1 MIEAMAWGIG
11 ITGTSFAI
19 ASVVKSLCGGGKTCD
34 LHSGLMDRLKIGDN
48 NIDTLYESM
57 GAVKEGVA
65 RIEGKLEI
73 LINNQKWEK

>member
-19 ASVVKSLCGGGKTCD
+19 ASVVKSLCSETKQCD
-34 LHSGLMDRLKIGDN
+34 LHGGILDRLKIGDN
-48 NIDTLYESM
+48 SIENLNKNM
-57 GAVKEGVA
+57 GEVKEGVA

-73 LINNQKWEK
+73 LIKNGRQ

>member
-34 LHSGLMDRLKIGDN
+34 MHSGILDKLKLGDN
-48 NIDTLYESM
+48 SIENLNKGM
-57 GAVKEGVA
+57 GEVKEGVA

-73 LINNQKWEK
+73 LIKNSK

>member
-19 ASVVKSLCGGGKTCD
+19 ASVVKSLCGGAKQCD
-34 LHSGLMDRLKIGDN
+34 MHSGILDRLKLGDN
-48 NIDTLYESM
+48 SIENLNKGM
-57 GAVKEGVA
+57 GEVKEGVA

-73 LINNQKWEK
+73 LIKNLK

>member
-19 ASVVKSLCGGGKTCD
+19 ASVVKSLCGGTKQCD
-34 LHSGLMDRLKIGDN
+34 LHGGILDRLKLGDN
-48 NIDTLYESM
+48 SIENLNKGM
-57 GAVKEGVA
+57 GEVKEGVA

-73 LINNQKWEK
+73 LIKNSK